1 MALRRKTFYSFPDYW
16 CVTYT
21 HMNERTPEND
31 SLELTERQREAIQ
44 YAIDNDWESAK
55 FFEPL
60 LDE

>member
-1 MALRRKTFYSFPDYW
+1 
-16 CVTYT
+16 
-21 HMNERTPEND
+21 MNERTPEND